1 MSPSWMAV
9 FIIYL
14 ADVVETACSMENLPK
29 FEGEYIHYLLSWD
42 CKLTITRNW
51 DGSSLREFRIISDKL
66 NICKSDG
73 TGSPIHYV
81 QIHSKAYQLPFLVFI
96 IHFHKENDTNS
107 NLWRVIRINITEI
120 TYQKR
125 LHRTILD
132 SILTEYSI
140 LYTNYPLRTCTY
152 HTMSSIYC
160 FWQKGIEQW
169 AQLYNMSGI
178 ATALEYRAAGEAFYL
193 EGHSNFGE
201 IIGSLPGSIP
211 RVLMFDYKVPG
222 WLYEV
227 PMSTNLTMP
236 GRRIQ
241 EMRKIGKVEGKLE
254 QVAAMSIQS
263 FIISDCHDSVCEYR
277 HNSLSQ
283 IAKAITTCVFTS
295 SFDAVSGIFEMP
307 RNFLIPIKPELE
319 ATPSSQIIRL
329 STSSLTKKRR
339 EISIKQWIEYCMVA
353 IYAFTVVLVLIMK
366 LVVEILTLELL
377 PIEDTK
383 ELFGGIGGIVS
394 FSSGRIILGYIFDSL
409 SHQY

>member
-178 ATALEYRAAGEAFYL
+178 ATALEYRTNIEYEKQYL
-193 EGHSNFGE
+193 
-201 IIGSLPGSIP
+201 LK
-211 RVLMFDYKVPG
+211 LCAYYLLKVKNDNG
-222 WLYEV
+222 GAYD
-227 PMSTNLTMP
+227 
-236 GRRIQ
+236 
-241 EMRKIGKVEGKLE
+241 
-254 QVAAMSIQS
+254 QVAHFHLSNGASIKQRNWMVDTS
-263 FIISDCHDSVCEYR
+263 EKGIT
-277 HNSLSQ
+277 
-283 IAKAITTCVFTS
+283 ITTCVFTS

-366 LVVEILTLELL
+366 LVVEEIHKRVIMEVSKSSLNKDFQIAIYIVGEIMLMKERFY
-377 PIEDTK
+377 IE
-383 ELFGGIGGIVS
+383 S
-394 FSSGRIILGYIFDSL
+394 
-409 SHQY
+409 